1 MDGGFKLLIL
11 LTQVY
16 GKRKKILLK
25 IETAFFFQ
33 RFYSIAFPAWEP
45 DSDEVLCAKFIYFY
59 EPKCFRNHTE
69 AIKEKII
76 QLQGIKR
83 LQGIIKSAI

>member
-1 MDGGFKLLIL
+1 M
-11 LTQVY
+11 
-16 GKRKKILLK
+16 KIIFVQL
-25 IETAFFFQ
+25 
-33 RFYSIAFPAWEP
+33 FYFTAFPAWEP

-83 LQGIIKSAI
+83 LQGIIKSAN

>member
-1 MDGGFKLLIL
+1 MGNVKNLFHF
-11 LTQVY
+11 
-16 GKRKKILLK
+16 
-25 IETAFFFQ
+25 ENSFFLCF
-33 RFYSIAFPAWEP
+33 FSVAFPAWEP

-83 LQGIIKSAI
+83 LQGIIKCAI